1 MAWRYVLARRG
12 FGAGAMWS
20 DFGGL
25 ERMCLAGGC
34 FLYTCDGY
42 RHLCEERRI

>member
-1 MAWRYVLARRG
+1 MAWLYGLARRG
-12 FGAGAMWS
+12 FGVDAMWS

-34 FLYTCDGY
+34 FLYICDGY
-42 RHLCEERRI
+42 RHVSTDR